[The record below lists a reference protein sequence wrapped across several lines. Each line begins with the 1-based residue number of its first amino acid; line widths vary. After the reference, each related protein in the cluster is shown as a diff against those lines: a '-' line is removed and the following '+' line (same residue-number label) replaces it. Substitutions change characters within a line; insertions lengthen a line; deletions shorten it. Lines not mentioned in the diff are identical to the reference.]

1 MINLLDVC
9 LAGRS
14 SEFSC
19 LGQNSL
25 ALLEKLWLHFD
36 LTADLRNVNNITLNS
51 VTWS

>member
-1 MINLLDVC
+1 VVS
-9 LAGRS
+9 GG
-14 SEFSC
+14 FTFW
-19 LGQNSL
+19 